1 MSALF
6 GSLRTYC
13 LVRSISRYKRSSL
26 PKSYASLQLPTILC
40 LNRRKFSTDAR
51 ITIANAAVRKYLD
64 SIIKK
69 YDNIKAGQDTLQKNT
84 DLVPVVSLLEN
95 RLSIVE
101 NMTSLSD
108 LGKDKEIKDLVA
120 EEMVA
125 YKTQLALLD
134 EELIETILSNTAQ
147 DACRDVILEVTAG
160 VGGQEAMLFAKD
172 IYEMYLGY
180 LDYLGY
186 EYELMDLG
194 LSDIGGTRHVTISVS
209 GDGAFST
216 LRHEAGVHRVQR
228 IPTTEKSGRVHTSTV
243 TVAVLPQPSEI
254 EISLADKDLKIET
267 KRASGAGG
275 QHVNTTDSAVR
286 MVHLPTGI
294 TVECQSQRS
303 QLKNRELALRTLR
316 ARIYAK
322 QLAEQQSTTS
332 ELRRSQR
339 GLGLRNEKIRTY
351 NYQQNRVTDHRIA
364 NGTVHNLKGFLEG
377 GEVLANL
384 GKSLEEELRK
394 TLFLENVNAARN
406 G

>member
-13 LVRSISRYKRSSL
+13 FVRSISRYRRSSL
-26 PKSYASLQLPTILC
+26 PKNYPSFQLPTILC
-40 LNRRKFSTDAR
+40 LNRSNFSTDAK
-51 ITIANAAVRKYLD
+51 ITTANSAVRKYLD

-69 YDNIKAGQDTLQKNT
+69 YESIKAGHDVLEKNR
-84 DLVPVVSLLEN
+84 DLIPVVGLLEN

-101 NMTSLSD
+101 NMTSLND
-108 LGKDKEIKDLVA
+108 LGKDKEIKELVA

-134 EELIETILSNTAQ
+134 EELIETILSNAAHDT
-147 DACRDVILEVTAG
+147 CKDVILEVTAG
-160 VGGQEAMLFAKD
+160 VGGQEAMLFAKSL
-172 IYEMYLGY
+172 YEMYLGY

-186 EYELMDLG
+186 EYQLIDMG
-194 LSDIGGTRHVTISVS
+194 VSDFGGTRHVSISVS

-228 IPTTEKSGRVHTSTV
+228 IPTTEKSGRVHTSTAIV
-243 TVAVLPQPSEI
+243 TVLPEPSEI
-254 EISLADKDLKIET
+254 EISLPEKDLKIET
-267 KRASGAGG
+267 KRSSGAGG
-275 QHVNTTDSAVR
+275 QHVNSTDSAVR
-286 MVHLPTGI
+286 IVHLPTGI
-294 TVECQSQRS
+294 AVDCQAERS
-303 QLKNRELALRTLR
+303 QMKNRKLALQILR
-316 ARIYAK
+316 ARIYAA
-322 QLAEQQSTTS
+322 QLSEQQSTTS
-332 ELRRSQR
+332 ELRKSQR

-351 NYQQNRVTDHRIA
+351 NYQQNRVTDHRLV
-364 NGTVHNLKGFLEG
+364 NGTIHNLKGFLEG

-394 TLFLENVNAARN
+394 TVFLENVNAAQK